1 MVVSDGIVTDR
12 GRDEIAGNHFCSLM
26 NQLIE
31 GMLSIRPGLAPNH
44 RASLIVDF
52 TSAPVNELSIALH
65 IPLLKVGWK
74 AVHVLVIG

>member
-1 MVVSDGIVTDR
+1 
-12 GRDEIAGNHFCSLM
+12 M

-31 GMLSIRPGLAPNH
+31 GMLPIRPGFTPNNWT
-44 RASLIVDF
+44 RLIAHF
-52 TSAPVNELSIALH
+52 TPAPVNELSIALH